1 MIPVSEPTPAAM
13 MVDPSPVVE
22 VPEPSPTTKVSGPSP
37 TVEAVKT
44 SSAVGA
50 ITVEEVMELA
60 TSRYIDFPSIGV
72 IDLEAPRSR
81 RRCWTWQQS

>member
-1 MIPVSEPTPAAM
+1 
-13 MVDPSPVVE
+13 
-22 VPEPSPTTKVSGPSP
+22 
-37 TVEAVKT
+37 VEAVKT